1 MQSTTTRRTT
11 LIAGGAAVTLAV
23 GALVAS
29 QMTSSAASAITIT
42 PNITSATT
50 LNYARATNGGATLP
64 QALANSTLC
73 LRVPESRKI
82 RGLRLDY
89 LAYTEPTDVDPSS
102 LPGYARLTY
111 RQVYSNSATVPATGW
126 RALDLPVAGN
136 PAPVNT
142 GSVLRANGRNVCL
155 SATAPGGYKVQFVD
169 PGESAGT
176 DDDVRSTA
184 VTITVKDAY
193 RATLSALS
201 DDWKPGLVST
211 PGQIAVGGS
220 ATGKLDT
227 GLTKVDSRGSSNSV
241 GVLQEA
247 TARLLALRFASTD
260 AGDALD
266 QDLNRT
272 QVFGADK
279 LGLFKTVTV
288 TGARDV
294 PALHRGY
301 KVVRH
306 TGEFAVVAAFDS
318 NGNGVFAPSE
328 TITRTLGDPTTSVL
342 ASIPTPQAKV
352 SVFTAK
358 SSAKGSLYMHIEGT
372 RGQWTVY
379 RNGQKLTSGYGSYL
393 SWSLTKKVTS
403 GKSTLTAR
411 VSADGYTPAEQ
422 SITVTVK

>member
-1 MQSTTTRRTT
+1 MQSTTRRKS
-11 LIAGGAAVTLAV
+11 LIAGIAAVAIAGGALIAT
-23 GALVAS
+23 

-42 PNITSATT
+42 PNITTATS
-50 LNYARATNGGATLP
+50 LNYAKATNGGTTLP

-89 LAYTEPTDVDPSS
+89 LAYTEPVDVDPSA

-111 RQVYSNSATVPATGW
+111 RQVNSNSATVPAAGW
-126 RALDLPVAGN
+126 RALDLPVAGS

-155 SATAPGGYKVQFVD
+155 SATAPGDYRVQFVD

-184 VTITVKDAY
+184 VTITVRDAY
-193 RATLSALS
+193 RATFSALS
-201 DDWKPGLVST
+201 DDWKPGLVSS
-211 PGQIAVGGS
+211 PGTIAVGGS
-220 ATGKLDT
+220 ATGKLST
-227 GLTKVDSRGSSNSV
+227 GLTQIDARGSSGGV

-260 AGDALD
+260 GGDALD
-266 QDLNRT
+266 QDLNRA

-279 LGLFKTVTV
+279 LGLFKAVTV
-288 TGARDV
+288 TGTRDV
-294 PALHRGY
+294 PALYRGY
-301 KVVRH
+301 KVIRH
-306 TGEFAVVAAFDS
+306 VGEFAAVAGFDA

-328 TITRTLGDPTTSVL
+328 TITRTLGDATTSVL
-342 ASIPTPQAKV
+342 ASLPTPQAKIA
-352 SVFTAK
+352 VFTAK
-358 SSAKGSLYMHIEGT
+358 STAKGSIYIHIEGT
-372 RGQWTVY
+372 RGNWVVY
-379 RNGQKLTSGYGSYL
+379 RNGQKLTSGYGSYVG
-393 SWSLTKKVTS
+393 WTRKVTS

-422 SITVTVK
+422 TITVTVK